1 MSAST
6 FMAIRIQHFSGR
18 ETSRRGVGV
27 GTSAAILLPSRSSE
41 DHLEEEADAGASM
54 VVYIRGPPGHKHNEP
69 SRWMR
74 SLRGTS
80 SVHL

>member
-1 MSAST
+1 
-6 FMAIRIQHFSGR
+6 MAIRIQDFSWR
-18 ETSRRGVGV
+18 ETSHRGVGV
-27 GTSAAILLPSRSSE
+27 GTSAAVLMPSRSSE

-54 VVYIRGPPGHKHNEP
+54 VVHIRGPPGHKHDEP

-74 SLRGTS
+74 NVRETS